1 MTIPLVVAAIACS
14 ALLTIWFGYPLTM
27 WLLARALGQPLHPDR
42 EAARRRTVSVV
53 VASRESAGLVVQRV
67 ANLLNTAH
75 PAELVEVIVALDAT
89 GAAATGDDLEG
100 DTRVRVIRGDAPG
113 GKAATLNAGVRAATG
128 DILVLADV
136 AQEFNRQTIPALVAC
151 LEDARFGAVSGAL
164 TLGRQAHG
172 PNPVHVYWALEKW
185 LRRNES
191 LLHSS
196 IGVTGAVYAV
206 RRALW
211 PPIPAGTILD
221 DVFVPMMLVLGGHR
235 IGFTY
240 DAQAFDIRAFDS
252 SAEGE
257 RKART
262 LTGVLQLLAILPD
275 VLSQSNPVRAQFV
288 MHKLARL
295 TTPLFVAVLGLAGV
309 TTVLLT
315 TMRNPRIMLPTLLLS
330 GVAVVVVAPLRRN
343 TLRTMRW
350 IVALQ
355 AATLRAI
362 SNGVRGRWSVWSSPR

>member
-1 MTIPLVVAAIACS
+1 MTVPLIVAAIALS
-14 ALLTIWFGYPLTM
+14 ALVVIWFGYPVAI
-27 WLLARALGQPLHPDR
+27 WLLARVLGRPLLPDR
-42 EAARRRTVSVV
+42 GTARRRSVTVV
-53 VASRESAGLVVQRV
+53 VASRDSAGLVVQRV
-67 ANLLNTAH
+67 ANLLDTDH
-75 PAELVEVIVALDAT
+75 PAELLEVIVALDAI
-89 GAAATGDDLEG
+89 GASAVGDELER
-100 DTRVRVIRGDAPG
+100 DPRVRVIRGDGPG
-113 GKAATLNAGVRAATG
+113 GKASTLNAGVRAASG

-136 AQEFNRQTIPALVAC
+136 AQEFNRQTIPALVAG

-164 TLGRQAHG
+164 TLGRHAHG
-172 PNPVHVYWALEKW
+172 PNPVHLYWMLEKW
-185 LRRNES
+185 LRNNES
-191 LLHSS
+191 QLHSA

-221 DVFVPMMLVLGGHR
+221 DVFVPMMLVLRGHR

-252 SAEGE
+252 IAESE
-257 RKART
+257 RKTRT

-275 VLSQSNPVRAQFV
+275 VLSRSNPVRAQFV

-295 TTPLFVAVLGLAGV
+295 TTPLFVAVLGLASV
-309 TTVLLT
+309 ATVLLT
-315 TMRNPRIMLPTLLLS
+315 TARNPRVMLPPLLV
-330 GVAVVVVAPLRRN
+330 GAVAVIAVAPLRR
-343 TLRTMRW
+343 TTVRTMRW

-362 SNGVRGRWSVWSSPR
+362 SNGVRGRWSVWSNPR